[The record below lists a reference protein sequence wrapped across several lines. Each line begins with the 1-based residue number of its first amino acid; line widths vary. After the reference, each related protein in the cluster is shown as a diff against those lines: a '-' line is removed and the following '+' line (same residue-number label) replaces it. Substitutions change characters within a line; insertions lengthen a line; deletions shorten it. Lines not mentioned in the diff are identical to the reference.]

1 MANTYTQIHIHL
13 IFAVKY
19 RATQIDKA
27 WKNEL
32 YKYLTGILTNKNHKM
47 LNINGMPDHIHILF
61 GMRPNEALSDIVRD
75 LKKDSTDWIKKKGFI
90 KGKFQWQ
97 EGFGAFAYGR
107 TELDKI
113 HRYIDNQE
121 EHHGTTSFRE
131 EYLHF
136 LKAFEISYDE
146 RYIFQELED

>member
-1 MANTYTQIHIHL
+1 MPNTYTQIHIHL
-13 IFAVKY
+13 VFAVKY
-19 RATQIDKA
+19 RQGLIDKS
-27 WKNEL
+27 WKDEL
-32 YKYLTGILTNKNHKM
+32 YKYMTGILTNKKHKL

-75 LKKDSTDWIKKKGFI
+75 LKSDSSTWIKTKGFVQ
-90 KGKFQWQ
+90 GRFQWQ

-121 EHHGTTSFRE
+121 EHHRTKTFRE
-131 EYLHF
+131 EYIDF
-136 LKAFEISYDE
+136 LKAFEIDFE
-146 RYIFQELED
+146 EQYIFKELE

>member
-13 IFAVKY
+13 VFAVKY
-19 RATQIDKA
+19 RAAQIDKA
-27 WKNEL
+27 WKNDL
-32 YKYLTGILTNKNHKM
+32 YKYMTGILTNKNHKM

-75 LKKDSTDWIKKKGFI
+75 LKKDSAEWIKKKGFL
-90 KGKFQWQ
+90 KSKFQWQ

-121 EHHGTTSFRE
+121 EHHRATTFRE

-136 LKAFEISYDE
+136 LKAFEIDYDD
-146 RYIFQELED
+146 RYIFQELEE